1 MVDQLGAHLRA
12 LAGAR
17 AGTHVLSVA
26 LDPKNLGEVRIVA
39 HISSGQVRID
49 LAGANDAAR
58 AALRGTLDELRRDL
72 QSAGLEAELGLA
84 DERSERGTK
93 DGPRATTAQQATTE
107 QDAGDRTTATP
118 IDPASGHSLDLVV

>member
-12 LAGAR
+12 LVGAR

-93 DGPRATTAQQATTE
+93 DGPRTTTARPATTE
-107 QDAGDRTTATP
+107 QDAGDRDNATP
-118 IDPASGHSLDLVV
+118 IDLASGHSLDLVV